1 MRPIACESLPIIEI
15 APMSCRTLSA
25 TIVSA
30 RTRLSAKATSEGIL
44 GLRLWQT
51 MIMSNSSATELT
63 PQGSVGLVELGSTLG
78 WPTTFRRSGAWPPP
92 APSEW

>member
-1 MRPIACESLPIIEI
+1 
-15 APMSCRTLSA
+15 MSCRTLSA

-63 PQGSVGLVELGSTLG
+63 PQGSVGLVELVQDQATCCV
-78 WPTTFRRSGAWPPP
+78 RRSSCSQP
-92 APSEW
+92 